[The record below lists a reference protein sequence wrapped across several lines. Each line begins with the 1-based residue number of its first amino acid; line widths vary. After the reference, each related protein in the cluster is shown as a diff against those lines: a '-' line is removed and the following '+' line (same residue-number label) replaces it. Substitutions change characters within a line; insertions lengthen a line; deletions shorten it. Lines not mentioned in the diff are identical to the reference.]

1 MSSKFCVPVISS
13 KKKKKKKKKNNPQT
27 QKKKKSSSSSRER
40 NITNL
45 MQNYVFQKKNLV
57 ILILQPHSHV
67 LLFPFFE
74 TCLQMI
80 FLERDRVSLSC
91 KNDLIEKSIK
101 KSNNIFIM
109 FQFHFFIYSH

>member
-1 MSSKFCVPVISS
+1 MSSKFCIPVISS
-13 KKKKKKKKKNNPQT
+13 KKTTTKKKQPSNS
-27 QKKKKSSSSSRER
+27 KKKSSSSSRER

-67 LLFPFFE
+67 LLFSFFK

-80 FLERDRVSLSC
+80 FLEKDRVSLSC
-91 KNDLIEKSIK
+91 KNDLIEKNIK